1 MDNYLFR
8 AEEKHVDM
16 RLDKFIYLVVDGFT
30 RSRIQ
35 GLISSGCVWVNGHL
49 KEKNYKVKINDI
61 ITLKVPDA
69 IILEDTKPE
78 NIPIDIIYEDKDL
91 VIVNKEKGMVVHPA
105 IGNFTGTLVNALLY
119 YCRGNL
125 SDINGIIRP
134 GIVHRIDKDTSGL
147 LIVAKNNF
155 SHQILAQQIKVHSFK
170 REYEAIVHGI
180 FKNCFGEVDF
190 PIGRDSKDRKKFSVT
205 LKNSKIAVTFYKV
218 LASYK
223 DFSHLR
229 LTLKT
234 GRTHQIRVHM
244 SYINHPIAGDL
255 VYGPKKLKAFERK
268 LNGQCLHAKY
278 IGFVHP
284 RSNNFLEFESNLPNY
299 FINFLQF
306 LENKTLFGDAKTM

>member
-1 MDNYLFR
+1 MDSYLFKV
-8 AEEKHVDM
+8 EEERIGI
-16 RLDKFIYLVVDGFT
+16 RLDKFIYLVIDGFT

-35 GLISSGCVWVNGHL
+35 GLISSGCVCVNDGL
-49 KEKNYKVKINDI
+49 KEKNYRVKLNDI
-61 ITLKVPDA
+61 VALKVPDA

-78 NIPIDIIYEDKDL
+78 NIPINIVYEDNDL
-91 VIVNKEKGMVVHPA
+91 LIVNKEKGMVVHPA
-105 IGNFTGTLVNALLY
+105 MGNFTGTLVNALLY
-119 YCRGNL
+119 HCRGNL
-125 SDINGIIRP
+125 SDINGVIRP

-170 REYEAIVHGI
+170 REYETVVHGI
-180 FKNCFGEVDF
+180 FKNNFGEINF

-205 LKNSKIAVTFYKV
+205 FKNSKVAMTFYK
-218 LASYK
+218 LLTNYK

-229 LTLKT
+229 ITLKT

-244 SYINHPIAGDL
+244 SYINHPVAGDYL
-255 VYGPKKLKAFERK
+255 YGPKKLKVFEKK

-284 RSNNFLEFESNLPNY
+284 RRNNFLEFESKLPKY
-299 FINFLQF
+299 FLDFLQF
-306 LENKTLFGDAKTM
+306 LENKIL